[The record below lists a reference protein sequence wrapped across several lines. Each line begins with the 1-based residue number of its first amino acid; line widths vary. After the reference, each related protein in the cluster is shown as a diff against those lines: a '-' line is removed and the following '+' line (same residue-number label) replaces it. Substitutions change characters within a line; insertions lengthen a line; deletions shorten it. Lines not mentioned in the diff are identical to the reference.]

1 MKMKKF
7 LALCLSLVA
16 ALGMTFA
23 AASCGDTNN
32 SSNGTQNS
40 VPEGMVKFEFTV
52 QYANGEKVANALV
65 AFCNEGCTMLF
76 TDENGYVSTTV
87 EDKEGW
93 YAHVEG
99 VSGYEAP
106 WFYAD
111 QEESNS
117 YTFVLTEKAE
127 STEETE

>member
-40 VPEGMVKFEFTV
+40 VPEGQVRFEFTV
-52 QYANGEKVANALV
+52 QYENGEKRANTMIVL
-65 AFCNEGCTMLF
+65 CNGNNCTPYT
-76 TDENGYVSTTV
+76 TDANGYVQITV
-87 EDKEGW
+87 EDKAGW

-99 VSGYEAP
+99 VKDYEATT
-106 WFYAD
+106 FYAD

-127 STEETE
+127 